1 MRARRG
7 GFRDPLPGLYL
18 GARGPDRGAPAPK
31 ARSSTGRAPVS
42 KTGGWGFE
50 SLRACKGS
58 SMNRQMKRAQEKAER
73 LQKGSGVDRR
83 AAPPAA
89 TRRAAQQ
96 EKRKR
101 AGVRQFLREVRLE
114 LKKVDWPTR
123 KELITYTVVVLVTIT
138 VLTSF
143 VFAIDWVFAKLIF
156 NLLD

>member
-1 MRARRG
+1 
-7 GFRDPLPGLYL
+7 
-18 GARGPDRGAPAPK
+18 
-31 ARSSTGRAPVS
+31 
-42 KTGGWGFE
+42 
-50 SLRACKGS
+50 
-58 SMNRQMKRAQEKAER
+58 MNRQMKRAQEKAER

-83 AAPPAA
+83 AAPPAT

-101 AGVRQFLREVRLE
+101 ASVRQFLREVRLE

-123 KELITYTVVVLVTIT
+123 KELITYTIVVLVTIT

>member
-1 MRARRG
+1 
-7 GFRDPLPGLYL
+7 
-18 GARGPDRGAPAPK
+18 
-31 ARSSTGRAPVS
+31 
-42 KTGGWGFE
+42 
-50 SLRACKGS
+50 
-58 SMNRQMKRAQEKAER
+58 MNREMKRAQAKAER
-73 LQKGSGVDRR
+73 QQKAAGLDRR
-83 AAPPAA
+83 SAPQQ
-89 TRRAAQQ
+89 TTKRAAVQ

>member
-1 MRARRG
+1 
-7 GFRDPLPGLYL
+7 
-18 GARGPDRGAPAPK
+18 
-31 ARSSTGRAPVS
+31 
-42 KTGGWGFE
+42 
-50 SLRACKGS
+50 
-58 SMNRQMKRAQEKAER
+58 MNRQMKRAQEKAER

-83 AAPPAA
+83 AAPPTT
-89 TRRAAQQ
+89 TRRAAHQ

-123 KELITYTVVVLVTIT
+123 KELITYTIVVLVTIT

>member
-1 MRARRG
+1 
-7 GFRDPLPGLYL
+7 
-18 GARGPDRGAPAPK
+18 
-31 ARSSTGRAPVS
+31 
-42 KTGGWGFE
+42 
-50 SLRACKGS
+50 
-58 SMNRQMKRAQEKAER
+58 MNRQMKRAQEKAER

-101 AGVRQFLREVRLE
+101 ASVRQFLREVRLE

>member
-1 MRARRG
+1 
-7 GFRDPLPGLYL
+7 
-18 GARGPDRGAPAPK
+18 
-31 ARSSTGRAPVS
+31 
-42 KTGGWGFE
+42 
-50 SLRACKGS
+50 
-58 SMNRQMKRAQEKAER
+58 MKRAQEKAER

-83 AAPPAA
+83 AAPQTT

-101 AGVRQFLREVRLE
+101 TGARQFLREVRLE

-123 KELITYTVVVLVTIT
+123 KELITYTIVVLVTIT

>member
-1 MRARRG
+1 
-7 GFRDPLPGLYL
+7 
-18 GARGPDRGAPAPK
+18 
-31 ARSSTGRAPVS
+31 
-42 KTGGWGFE
+42 
-50 SLRACKGS
+50 
-58 SMNRQMKRAQEKAER
+58 MNRQMKRAQEKAER
-73 LQKGSGVDRR
+73 LQKASGVDRR
-83 AAPPAA
+83 AAPPAT